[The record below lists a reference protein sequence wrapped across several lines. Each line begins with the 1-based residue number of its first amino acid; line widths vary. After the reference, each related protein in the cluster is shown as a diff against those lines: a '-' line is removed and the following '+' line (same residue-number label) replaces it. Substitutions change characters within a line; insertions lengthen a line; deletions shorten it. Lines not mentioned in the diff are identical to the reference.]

1 MRTQKRGRSA
11 VRSPILSDSLRVLIF
26 TLGVATLAPGA
37 TRNPDFAHDIA
48 PIIYERCVSCHHQG
62 GAGPFPLITYRDV
75 KKHARQIAAV
85 TARRYMPPWLP
96 EPSYSD
102 FQDDPRL
109 TSEQIRLI
117 SDWVKAGAPE
127 GPASAAPPPPV
138 FSSEWQLGTPDLI
151 LTAAAPFTV
160 PASGPDLF
168 WNFIL
173 DPKLSSTRYVRA
185 IEILPGRDKLIHHA
199 NVLIDRAGTLR
210 NKGAG
215 FAGMDFN
222 IDRNPFDPESHFLFW
237 KPGSA
242 PYSEPDG
249 MAWRLDPGNLLV
261 LNTHLQPDGKREVL
275 QPQVGLYFTNKPP
288 VRFPILAQL
297 EHDGALDIPAGDR
310 DFAVSDH
317 LTLPVDCHVL
327 AIYPH
332 AHYLGKRIE
341 AFAAKPDGM
350 RIWLIRISHWDL
362 NWQAVYRYRKPV
374 FLPKGTVISMRIDYD
389 NSAQNPRNP
398 NHPPKH
404 VRAGNQSTDE
414 MGHVWLQLLPRT
426 RGNRREIEEAIVRRR
441 LEKYP
446 RDFSA
451 HLNMGALLLSKLDAQ
466 GAVVMLRQA
475 ILIDN
480 SRPEAHDML
489 GSALE
494 SLGRFAE
501 AIEQYRIALARDPQY
516 WDARYNLAKA
526 LAKSGELSGALE
538 NFRQVIAAYPDNKR
552 LRQEY
557 EALLAHSRQA
567 REPAGRVLESK

>member
-1 MRTQKRGRSA
+1 
-11 VRSPILSDSLRVLIF
+11 
-26 TLGVATLAPGA
+26 
-37 TRNPDFAHDIA
+37 
-48 PIIYERCVSCHHQG
+48 
-62 GAGPFPLITYRDV
+62 
-75 KKHARQIAAV
+75 
-85 TARRYMPPWLP
+85 
-96 EPSYSD
+96 
-102 FQDDPRL
+102 
-109 TSEQIRLI
+109 
-117 SDWVKAGAPE
+117 
-127 GPASAAPPPPV
+127 
-138 FSSEWQLGTPDLI
+138 
-151 LTAAAPFTV
+151 
-160 PASGPDLF
+160 
-168 WNFIL
+168 
-173 DPKLSSTRYVRA
+173 
-185 IEILPGRDKLIHHA
+185 
-199 NVLIDRAGTLR
+199 
-210 NKGAG
+210 
-215 FAGMDFN
+215 
-222 IDRNPFDPESHFLFW
+222 
-237 KPGSA
+237 
-242 PYSEPDG
+242 
-249 MAWRLDPGNLLV
+249 MAWRLDPGNPLV

-288 VRFPILAQL
+288 VRFPILVQL

-310 DFAVSDH
+310 DFAITDH
-317 LTLPVDCHVL
+317 LTLPVDCRVL

-341 AFAAKPDGM
+341 AFALKPDGM
-350 RIWLIRISHWDL
+350 RIRLIRISHWDL

-398 NHPPKH
+398 NHPPKR

-426 RGNRREIEEAIVRRR
+426 RGDRQEIEEAVVRRR

-501 AIEQYRIALARDPQY
+501 AIEQYRIALAADPQY

-538 NFRQVIAAYPDNKR
+538 NFKQVIAAYPGNKR
-552 LRQEY
+552 LREEY
-557 EALLAHSRQA
+557 EALLARSRQA
-567 REPAGRVLESK
+567 REPAGPVLESK